1 MKKGENEFDY
11 IRCNLSMDGL
21 IDREKNFPLDIS
33 FLFDERS
40 QRLFLPVGEII
51 TLSGI
56 FQKKLSRKTG
66 SIAVMD
72 DCRFSTDYG
81 NFFLG
86 HMYWTEAE
94 ALKEHVDGDYI
105 TAMGRTY
112 LYDHL
117 NEPDSRFKTSIGFQ
131 LLKEL

>member
-1 MKKGENEFDY
+1 MYRISYNSPKGPLIVHEKTFLLD
-11 IRCNLSMDGL
+11 LS
-21 IDREKNFPLDIS
+21 F
-33 FLFDERS
+33 FFDERS

-56 FQKKLSRKTG
+56 FQKKLSRKAG
-66 SIAVMD
+66 SIAVME
-72 DCRFSTDYG
+72 DCKFSTDYG
-81 NFFLG
+81 DFFIG

-94 ALKEHVDGDYI
+94 VLKEHVDGDYI

-117 NEPDSRFKTSIGFQ
+117 NEPDYRFKNSVGFQ

>member
-1 MKKGENEFDY
+1 MNYIKCDFSKNALIVHKKT
-11 IRCNLSMDGL
+11 S
-21 IDREKNFPLDIS
+21 PLDLS
-33 FLFDERS
+33 FFFDERS

-56 FQKKLSRKTG
+56 FQKKLSRKAG
-66 SIAVMD
+66 SIAVME
-72 DCRFSTDYG
+72 DCKFSTDYG
-81 NFFLG
+81 DFFIG

-94 ALKEHVDGDYI
+94 VLKEHVDGDYI

-117 NEPDSRFKTSIGFQ
+117 NEPDYRFKTSVGFQ
-131 LLKEL
+131 LLKELL